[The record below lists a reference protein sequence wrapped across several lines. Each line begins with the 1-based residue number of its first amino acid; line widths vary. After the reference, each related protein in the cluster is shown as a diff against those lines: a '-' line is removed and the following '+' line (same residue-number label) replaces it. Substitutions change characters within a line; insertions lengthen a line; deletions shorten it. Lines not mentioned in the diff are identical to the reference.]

1 MAPSRNNSIGPAAAR
16 RLNPR
21 TMSDVTAQP
30 PAAPQIP
37 SHADLF
43 LAFAKI
49 TLSGFGGTLPWT
61 RRMFIEEKRWL
72 TEEEFNEIYAL
83 CQFLPGPNIV
93 NVTAVV
99 GSRMRGWTGA
109 IAAWAGF
116 LTFPFCF
123 MVILA
128 ALYTKF
134 GDLDVLRR
142 VLTGL
147 AAAAAGL
154 LIATLLKMAAPM
166 FKRFGPAPFV
176 LIATALSIGV
186 MRWPLVWVML
196 ALVPVSIGLSWWVRR

>member
-1 MAPSRNNSIGPAAAR
+1 MSEVANS
-16 RLNPR
+16 
-21 TMSDVTAQP
+21 P
-30 PAAPQIP
+30 PAAPSAP
-37 SHADLF
+37 THTALF

-93 NVTAVV
+93 NVTSVF
-99 GSRMRGWTGA
+99 GSRMLGWTGA

-116 LTFPFCF
+116 LVLPFCF
-123 MVILA
+123 MVILG
-128 ALYTKF
+128 ALYSRF

-142 VLTGL
+142 VLGGL

-154 LIATLLKMAAPM
+154 VIATVAKMATPI
-166 FKRFGPAPFV
+166 FKKFGPAPFV
-176 LIATALSIGV
+176 LIATAFSIGI
-186 MRWPLVWVML
+186 MRWPLFWVML
-196 ALVPVSIGLSWWVRR
+196 VVAPASIALSWWVRR